1 MLLFLVVYDMGRIKR
16 GNYLIEWWIGD
27 HLPKHVHI
35 YKNGNEIAK
44 IQIPAMRILS
54 GRMNKQL
61 RKILK
66 TLIAE
71 KKI

>member
-1 MLLFLVVYDMGRIKR
+1 MGRIKR

-35 YKNGNEIAK
+35 YKDGFEVAK
-44 IQIPAMRILS
+44 IQVPTMRLLS
-54 GRMNKQL
+54 GRLNKQL
-61 RKILK
+61 RKILEA
-66 TLIAE
+66 LILE